1 MIRGTFTGQLEAVVG
16 LRVHGPTGTELDLD
30 AVIDTG
36 FNASLTLPD
45 SAARALGLVR
55 RSRGKAAL
63 ADGTVRYYSLY
74 AAEVEWDGRWLP
86 ITVSAVGDEVLLGM
100 GLLAGHRLTID
111 AVPGGLVEIT
121 PLP

>member
-1 MIRGTFTGQLEAVVG
+1 MIRGTFTGSLEAVVR
-16 LRVHGPTGTELDLD
+16 LRLRGPTGTEIDLD

-36 FNASLTLPD
+36 FDASLTLPD
-45 SAARALGLVR
+45 SAALAMGLVR
-55 RSRGKAAL
+55 RSRGRAAL
-63 ADGTVRYYSLY
+63 ADGTIRHYSLY
-74 AAEVEWDGRWLP
+74 AAEVEWGGRWRPL
-86 ITVSAVGDEVLLGM
+86 TVSAVGDEVLLGM